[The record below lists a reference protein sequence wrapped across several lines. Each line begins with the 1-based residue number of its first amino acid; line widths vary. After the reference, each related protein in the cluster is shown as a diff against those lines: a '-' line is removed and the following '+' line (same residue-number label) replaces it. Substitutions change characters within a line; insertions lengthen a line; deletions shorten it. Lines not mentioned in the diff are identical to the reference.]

1 MNRLGN
7 RRILTIVLPWL
18 AFTVPALSQEA
29 GAEGQESPKE
39 DAEEAIEEAVEPDEV
54 TTKDGSVII
63 GTVESMG
70 DGTLKVNTP
79 FGGVISVKWS
89 EVKSLKTNRVLP
101 FVQEDNILSGTAST
115 NDQGQLVITSEALGL
130 PVPVDPISIVAINPP
145 EVKSVT
151 INGNVNAGLSISDG
165 NTRTK
170 SGSVLAEFVA
180 RTDKTRTTLR
190 GSYNYADTEDGLTAR
205 NGKGSIKYDYFVKS
219 RLFLYVSALFE
230 NDKFQDMN
238 LRTALS
244 GGPGYQIFEKGDLE
258 GEYVQLLETYGELGI
273 SYFDEDRRRGEDDN
287 YVAGRW
293 ALKIDWPFLPDRVTF
308 FHYHEGFPGFENL
321 KDLYVTTEQGLRFN
335 LIEGFTASLQINW
348 RWDNTPSPGFRRSD
362 TQYLFTLGYVFD
374 A

>member
-89 EVKSLKTNRVLP
+89 EVKSLKTNRALP
-101 FVQEDNILSGTAST
+101 FVQEDNIISGTAST

-151 INGNVNAGLSISDG
+151 IRGNVNAAS
-165 NTRTK
+165 
-170 SGSVLAEFVA
+170 
-180 RTDKTRTTLR
+180 
-190 GSYNYADTEDGLTAR
+190 
-205 NGKGSIKYDYFVKS
+205 
-219 RLFLYVSALFE
+219 SA
-230 NDKFQDMN
+230 
-238 LRTALS
+238 S
-244 GGPGYQIFEKGDLE
+244 
-258 GEYVQLLETYGELGI
+258 
-273 SYFDEDRRRGEDDN
+273 
-287 YVAGRW
+287 
-293 ALKIDWPFLPDRVTF
+293 
-308 FHYHEGFPGFENL
+308 
-321 KDLYVTTEQGLRFN
+321 
-335 LIEGFTASLQINW
+335 
-348 RWDNTPSPGFRRSD
+348 SPR
-362 TQYLFTLGYVFD
+362 
-374 A
+374 